1 MIYQHPQET
10 WDEKK
15 CEKKAKHVA
24 QDGLGTPYPWP
35 GYIGNTFGE
44 IRYNGGC
51 CRPDYITGDHYDGE
65 NFPLPKVAPGYKII
79 RVPTWGYRI
88 IKTK

>member
-35 GYIGNTFGE
+35 GYIGSHYGTHH
-44 IRYNGGC
+44 YNGGC
-51 CRPDYITGDHYDGE
+51 DRDGE
-65 NFPLPKVAPGYKII
+65 WYEGEHWSLPIIAPGYEITKTI
-79 RVPTWGYRI
+79 TWGYRI